1 MPRIMPRIMPR
12 AMPRIMPREMPRA
25 MQRTAATR
33 HATRRAMQEC
43 DYWREAESTRRFKL
57 MLAKYPEFAVPAVV
71 PQLSTEH
78 VLTTEWMP
86 GVPIDRAGKGEAAR
100 SNASAWQRWSSDL
113 LRPEAPS
120 RPSGLRGRALGPL
133 EPRGAALD
141 LLRGAAPSRQSRC
154 V

>member
-1 MPRIMPRIMPR
+1 MPR
-12 AMPRIMPREMPRA
+12 AMPRTTPRA
-25 MQRTAATR
+25 MPRTMPRTAATR
-33 HATRRAMQEC
+33 HATHRVMHHATHRAMQEC

-100 SNASAWQRWSSDL
+100 SNASAWQR
-113 LRPEAPS
+113 
-120 RPSGLRGRALGPL
+120 
-133 EPRGAALD
+133 
-141 LLRGAAPSRQSRC
+141 
-154 V
+154 

>member
-1 MPRIMPRIMPR
+1 MSRTMPR
-12 AMPRIMPREMPRA
+12 AMPRAMP
-25 MQRTAATR
+25 RTAATR
-33 HATRRAMQEC
+33 HATHRAMHHATHRAMQEC

>member
-1 MPRIMPRIMPR
+1 
-12 AMPRIMPREMPRA
+12 

-100 SNASAWQRWSSDL
+100 SNASAWQRWS
-113 LRPEAPS
+113 RPPA
-120 RPSGLRGRALGPL
+120 A
-133 EPRGAALD
+133 RGALATLWAP
-141 LLRGAAPSRQSRC
+141 GQSAWAA
-154 V
+154 